1 MALASCFF
9 PLPPPS
15 RGACSRAHSAAAGT
29 ATSPPSSG
37 TLEAILSSRIIAC
50 LRAQDADTAMEAAC
64 AALSGG
70 ISVLEIVMSTP
81 GVLEVVLL
89 FHHVVKELLNHYPSS
104 VIGVGTVLNAEDARK
119 AVNAGA
125 GFLMSPGTIMEI
137 LVDHH
142 NSNVLYIPGAMT
154 PTEVL
159 FAHNTGARIVKVAKD
174 IFLQLR
180 NHFPIFQWLLR
191 KASQQVVYIKRIE
204 FFTYFLMLNSSPF
217 IIFFCNIRFS
227 FLAHRIQMDRIS
239 TISCIVCSLLVQ
251 KFISVICRH

>member
-81 GVLEVVLL
+81 GVLE
-89 FHHVVKELLNHYPSS
+89 VVKELLNHYPSS

>member
-81 GVLEVVLL
+81 GVLEVV
-89 FHHVVKELLNHYPSS
+89 KELLNHYPSS

-159 FAHNTGARIVKVAKD
+159 FAHNTGARIVKIYPVSILGGERYISAIKKP
-174 IFLQLR
+174 
-180 NHFPIFQWLLR
+180 FPHIPMV
-191 KASQQVVYIKRIE
+191 ASQGITTETIGRYIGCGASAVV
-204 FFTYFLMLNSSPF
+204 LSDA
-217 IIFFCNIRFS
+217 IFEKEAMARRDF
-227 FLAHRIQMDRIS
+227 
-239 TISCIVCSLLVQ
+239 
-251 KFISVICRH
+251 KEICRLARLATLQVGQSAKI

>member
-15 RGACSRAHSAAAGT
+15 RGACTRAHSAAAAT

-81 GVLEVVLL
+81 GVLE
-89 FHHVVKELLNHYPSS
+89 VVKELLNHYPSS

-159 FAHNTGARIVKVAKD
+159 FAHNTGARIVKVSL
-174 IFLQLR
+174 IL
-180 NHFPIFQWLLR
+180 
-191 KASQQVVYIKRIE
+191 
-204 FFTYFLMLNSSPF
+204 SS
-217 IIFFCNIRFS
+217 
-227 FLAHRIQMDRIS
+227 
-239 TISCIVCSLLVQ
+239 
-251 KFISVICRH
+251 ICWHMGGIDKS